1 MNPIF
6 LGLDI
11 GGVNLKACD
20 TTGRAEVVPFELFRN
35 PDGLAE
41 QIRALASRMA
51 MPSAVVVTMTAE
63 LSDCFESLR
72 EGVLRIVSTLESI
85 YQPGILRIWGVDGA
99 FHTTTTIRNDP
110 ALAQASN
117 WKALGDCLA
126 AEHFRDCAGLIIDI
140 GSTTTDILAASRG
153 KLVSQSRSDLDRLQS
168 GELVYLGSVR
178 TPLCAVVDDVK
189 FRGRKTPVMRELFA
203 TVGDVYWTL
212 GELAEDS
219 EFAGTANRRPATR
232 GEARHRLARM
242 IGLDFEHFTEADAAD
257 LAAQADKQIVRILE
271 KAVET
276 VAAQLP
282 GGKPERIV
290 VSGSG
295 AFLARKVAAKA
306 VPDANLVDLESSWGP
321 ERSSAAC
328 AAALVRLA
336 SEKLKT

>member
-1 MNPIF
+1 MNPVF

-20 TTGRAEVVPFELFRN
+20 STGRAEVVSFELYRN
-35 PDGLAE
+35 PDGLGA
-41 QIRALASRMA
+41 QIRGLASRMA
-51 MPSAVVVTMTAE
+51 TPTAVVVTMTAE
-63 LSDCFESLR
+63 LCDCFESLR
-72 EGVLRIVSTLESI
+72 EGVLRIVDSLESI

-99 FHTTTTIRNDP
+99 FHTTTTIRSDP
-110 ALAQASN
+110 SLAQASN

-126 AEHFRDCAGLIIDI
+126 TEHFRDRAGLIIDI
-140 GSTTTDILAASRG
+140 GSTTSDILAASGG
-153 KLVSQSRSDLDRLQS
+153 KLLSHSRSDLDRLQT
-168 GELVYLGSVR
+168 GELVYLGTLR
-178 TPLCAVVDDVK
+178 TPLCAVVDDIR
-189 FRGRKTPVMRELFA
+189 FRGKKTPVMRELFA
-203 TVGDVYWTL
+203 TIGDIYWTL
-212 GELAEDS
+212 GELAEDA

-257 LAAQADKQIVRILE
+257 IAAQVDKQVVRILE
-271 KAVET
+271 KSVQT

-282 GGKPERIV
+282 GGKPGRIV

-306 VPDANLVDLESSWGP
+306 APDADLVDLESSWGP

-328 AAALVRLA
+328 ATALVRLA
-336 SEKLKT
+336 TEKLKR